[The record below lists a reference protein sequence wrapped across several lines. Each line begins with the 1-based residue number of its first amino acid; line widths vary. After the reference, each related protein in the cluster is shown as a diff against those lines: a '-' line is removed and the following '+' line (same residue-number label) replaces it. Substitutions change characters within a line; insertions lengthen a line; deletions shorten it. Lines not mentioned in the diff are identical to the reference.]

1 MIEAQIANLL
11 ELKFQEAE
19 FTDCFLI
26 ELKLLPGNKLEVFID
41 SDSGITFEK
50 CHKVSRYLEKHLD
63 ENLWLGDKYM
73 LDVSSPGVGRP
84 LKLSRQYAKNIGRK
98 IEVRLEDGT
107 LKEGILLRS
116 NEEGIVL
123 EEKVR
128 VKEGNRKKTQVLETE
143 IPFSLINKTI
153 VKISF

>member
-1 MIEAQIANLL
+1 MVEAQIASLL
-11 ELKFQEAE
+11 ELKFQEAD
-19 FTDCFLI
+19 FIDCFLI

-50 CHKVSRYLEKHLD
+50 CHKISRYIEKHLD

-73 LDVSSPGVGRP
+73 LDVSSPGISRP
-84 LKLSRQYAKNIGRK
+84 LKLHRQYVKNTGRK
-98 IEVRLEDGT
+98 IEVKLEDGT
-107 LKEGILLRS
+107 LREGTLLRV
-116 NEEGIVL
+116 NDEGIVL

-128 VKEGNRKKTQVLETE
+128 VKEGNRKITQVLETE
-143 IPFSLINKTI
+143 IPFSAINKTI